1 MEKTY
6 EKKLKENENLLQKKQ
21 SCKKKK
27 LWILNKF
34 LKVDEE
40 LNQLN
45 AKIELI
51 EKEIS
56 LLNQQEIDLK
66 LEIGLELRIQ
76 ILIS

>member
-1 MEKTY
+1 MKIY
-6 EKKLKENENLLQKKQ
+6 YKKNNHV
-21 SCKKKK
+21 KKK

-66 LEIGLELRIQ
+66 LEIGLKLRIQ